1 MSTKEECSD
10 REHFQK
16 KASNLNSGPLR
27 SVTVG
32 VQYCLAISRG
42 HPGAGEVAQPLKARL
57 ATKNII
63 VHPANSLKVLVFM
76 YLRGMI

>member
-1 MSTKEECSD
+1 
-10 REHFQK
+10 
-16 KASNLNSGPLR
+16 
-27 SVTVG
+27 